1 MLESE
6 EGWDERGRGLE
17 KETSRARIQQD
28 YRPETL
34 ESNETWTQRDDRV
47 SGKVREHRKDNRG
60 FGIIFGRK
68 YDAKA
73 HGSIGFV

>member
-1 MLESE
+1 MLESG

-34 ESNETWTQRDDRV
+34 ESNETWAQRDDRV
-47 SGKVREHRKDNRG
+47 SEKAREHRKGNRV
-60 FGIIFGRK
+60 FGTIFGRK

-73 HGSIGFV
+73 HD